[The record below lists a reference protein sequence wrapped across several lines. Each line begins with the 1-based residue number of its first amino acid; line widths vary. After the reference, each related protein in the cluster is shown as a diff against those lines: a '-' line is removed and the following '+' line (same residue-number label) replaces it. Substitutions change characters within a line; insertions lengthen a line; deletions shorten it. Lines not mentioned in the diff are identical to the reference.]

1 MFDVIWTDPNVER
14 MGQRMLR
21 KEQEAKEKEKRRAE
35 SIRQSV
41 STSSS
46 SATSDRGFSLFS
58 GKSKKKGSTTSD
70 GKANPYAA
78 SCEESECGTTKA
90 NRNSQ
95 YGVKAAVANDDVL
108 EAVSK
113 TSDGAVAPLQ
123 SPTEI
128 GATCSPVP
136 RDSALSKWAHQ
147 AAVATGVFE
156 KIVAK
161 EAEPKVITENYVQRL
176 GPSSFVTRTIET
188 TFSKRTEEDID
199 QIDEMLTETHISS
212 DGVKIQTP
220 PLADVPEES
229 TPQACEE
236 SGSFPPP
243 YNFPHTPPPTD
254 NHTSRAVSSP
264 TCRGRR
270 RLGDSEAWKPPHEWD
285 CTPTKKSNADTISEC
300 SQTTLVTKNANNSA
314 IPTLPV
320 VQRELRM
327 MAAASSE
334 LMLANLKSSM
344 GEAADATVYK
354 EFEMTKKRWMF
365 SALHRQDGYAQL
377 MDRPNERP
385 ESATVPKRNRIL
397 ALYETPTSASFL
409 AALYPA
415 ASITHLSPQ
424 PLSPHSFPNIHPL
437 LVPTISVSA
446 SSRALPPQ
454 LYSAVTCLAMPALL
468 PSTDIPPLLRHINRC
483 LAPGGALHLTII
495 DPQPV
500 SSSMGP
506 KLRQWLFTNLLINLE
521 QAFRTTWPSE
531 TFPAWLAVG
540 RLRGKGST
548 IATKTI
554 QAVPII
560 PKNPSKEDLKV
571 ELRCLS
577 NRMLW
582 QEIWGG
588 FVQASHWW
596 WEDQEIVE
604 ECVSLGTYWQ
614 CSHIV
619 AVKEDPIKSSRSV
632 H

>member
-1 MFDVIWTDPNVER
+1 MWS
-14 MGQRMLR
+14 RMLR

-46 SATSDRGFSLFS
+46 SATSERGFSLFS
-58 GKSKKKGSTTSD
+58 GRSKKKGSTTSD

-90 NRNSQ
+90 HRNSQ
-95 YGVKAAVANDDVL
+95 YGVKAAVANHDVL
-108 EAVSK
+108 EVASK
-113 TSDGAVAPLQ
+113 TSDGAVVPIR
-123 SPTEI
+123 SPPEI
-128 GATCSPVP
+128 DATCSPKP

-156 KIVAK
+156 KIVAN
-161 EAEPKVITENYVQRL
+161 EPDPEITTKDYVQRL
-176 GPSSFVTRTIET
+176 GPSSFITRTIET
-188 TFSKRTEEDID
+188 TVSTRAEADID
-199 QIDEMLTETHISS
+199 QIDETLTETHISS
-212 DGVKIQTP
+212 DGIKVQTP
-220 PLADVPEES
+220 PLPDVPEES
-229 TPQACEE
+229 TTQACEE

-243 YNFPHTPPPTD
+243 YNFPHTPPSTD

-264 TCRGRR
+264 GYRGRR
-270 RLGDSEAWKPPHEWD
+270 RLGDPEAWKPPHEWD
-285 CTPTKKSNADTISEC
+285 CTPIKQNNANMISESSKTRVSTKK
-300 SQTTLVTKNANNSA
+300 ANKSVVPA
-314 IPTLPV
+314 LPV
-320 VQRELRM
+320 IERELRM

-354 EFEMTKKRWMF
+354 ELEMTKKRWMF

-415 ASITHLSPQ
+415 VSITHLSPQ
-424 PLSPHSFPNIHPL
+424 PLSPHSFPNVHPL
-437 LVPTISVSA
+437 LVPAISVSA

-454 LYSAVTCLAMPALL
+454 LYSAVACLAMPALL

-495 DPQPV
+495 DPQPI

-506 KLRQWLFTNLLINLE
+506 KLRQWLFAHLLINLE

-548 IATKTI
+548 IAIKTI
-554 QAVPII
+554 QAVPVI
-560 PKNPSKEDLKV
+560 PKNPSKEDLKM
-571 ELRCLS
+571 EIRCLS

-596 WEDQEIVE
+596 WEDEEIVQ
-604 ECVSLGTYWQ
+604 ECVNLGTHWQ
-614 CSHIV
+614 CSHII
-619 AVKEDPIKSSRSV
+619 AVKEDPIKSSGSV
-632 H
+632 Q